1 MGDTTLVDTLLGW
14 QRDTLERCNG
24 VKVGQV
30 VSYSDPPARASVQ
43 LTLQGRDA
51 VGTRAVPPVL
61 PSVPVL
67 WPRFAGMRMQARLN
81 PGDEVVLLISDR
93 ALDRWLA
100 QGGIVDLESDRTH
113 HVVDALALP
122 WICTAPRTAAPSLN
136 SLVIGRDDG
145 LAELEIAIDGTA
157 IRIDAA
163 TVIRLG
169 TLAGA
174 VSGLVMDGG
183 GSLQSAIDATIVTLN
198 AITGVGPDGP
208 NVEAIAAALV
218 AVLSLMTVSTKVL
231 GQPA

>member
-1 MGDTTLVDTLLGW
+1 MDATLVDALLAW

-30 VSYSDPPARASVQ
+30 VSYSDPPARASIQ

-51 VGTRAVPPVL
+51 VGTRAIPPVL
-61 PSVPVL
+61 PNVPVL

-122 WICTAPRTAAPSLN
+122 WICTAPRTAAPSLS
-136 SLVIGRDDG
+136 SLVLGRDDG
-145 LAELEIAIDGTA
+145 LAELEIALDGSSA
-157 IRIDAA
+157 RLDAA
-163 TVIRLG
+163 TVVRLG
-169 TLAGA
+169 TLAAAIRGA
-174 VSGLVMDGG
+174 V
-183 GSLQSAIDATIVTLN
+183 IDADGTLAGQIAAQIIVLQ

-208 NVEAIAAALV
+208 NVEAIAASVVLVLQAL
-218 AVLSLMTVSTKVL
+218 AVSTKVL
-231 GQPA
+231 VQP